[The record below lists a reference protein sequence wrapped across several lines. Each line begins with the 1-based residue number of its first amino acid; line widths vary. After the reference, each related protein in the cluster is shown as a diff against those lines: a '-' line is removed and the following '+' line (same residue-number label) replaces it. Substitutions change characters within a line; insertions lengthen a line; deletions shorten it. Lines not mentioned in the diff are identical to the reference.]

1 MNTQTRHHP
10 LLIVAAMLAILALTS
25 LACSF
30 SGPRMGTVS
39 SLVDITLTQE
49 MFDQMSR
56 NSEVHLGDHCE
67 PLDEITRVEL
77 HDGFIR
83 FLGRNIQADGTEV
96 DGSFDLSLGAE
107 DDMLQARIVAV
118 DIPGMTLKDRCFLD
132 TNIELAMDLSELAE
146 DPQGEVLFKEVVV
159 EEGALKMKVQV
170 NVDL

>member
-1 MNTQTRHHP
+1 MNTQTRRNS

-30 SGPRMGTVS
+30 SGPRVGTVS
-39 SLVDITLTQE
+39 SVVDITLTQE
-49 MFDQMSR
+49 MFDRMSR
-56 NSEVHLGDHCE
+56 NSEVHLGDDCE
-67 PLDEITRVEL
+67 LLKEVTRVEL

-83 FLGRNIQADGTEV
+83 FLGKNIQSDGTEV

-107 DDMLQARIVAV
+107 DDLLKARIVAV
-118 DIPGMTLKDRCFLD
+118 DIPGVTLKDSCIVGA
-132 TNIELAMDLSELAE
+132 NIEMAMDLSELAE

-159 EEGALKMKVQV
+159 EEGALRMKVQV

>member
-10 LLIVAAMLAILALTS
+10 LLIVAAMLAILALSS

-39 SLVDITLTQE
+39 SQVDITLTQE

-56 NSEVHLGDHCE
+56 NSEVHLGDYCE
-67 PLDEITRVEL
+67 PLDKVTRIEL

-83 FLGRNIQADGTEV
+83 FLGKNIQADGTKV

-107 DDMLQARIVAV
+107 DDMLKARIVAV
-118 DIPGMTLKDRCFLD
+118 DIPGLTLKDRCIAD
-132 TNIELAMDLSELAE
+132 ANIELAMDLSELAQ

-159 EEGALKMKVQV
+159 EEGALRMKVQI

>member
-10 LLIVAAMLAILALTS
+10 LLIVAAMLAILALSS

-30 SGPRMGTVS
+30 SGPRMGRVS
-39 SLVDITLTQE
+39 SVVDITLTQE

-56 NSEVHLGDHCE
+56 NSEVHLGDDCV
-67 PLDEITRVEL
+67 PLDEVTRVEL

-83 FLGRNIQADGTEV
+83 FLGKNIQSDGKEV

-107 DDMLQARIVAV
+107 DDMLKARIVAV
-118 DIPGMTLKDRCFLD
+118 DIPGLTVNESCIADA
-132 TNIELAMDLSELAE
+132 NIELAMDFSELAE

>member
-1 MNTQTRHHP
+1 MNTQTRRNP
-10 LLIVAAMLAILALTS
+10 LLIVAAMLAILALSS

-56 NSEVHLGDHCE
+56 NSEVHLGDDCE
-67 PLDEITRVEL
+67 PLKEVTRVEL

-83 FLGRNIQADGTEV
+83 FVGKNIQADGTEV

-107 DDMLQARIVAV
+107 DNLLKARIVAV
-118 DIPGMTLKDRCFLD
+118 DIPGMTLKDRCFQD

>member
-1 MNTQTRHHP
+1 MNPQVRRNP

-49 MFDQMSR
+49 MFDQMSP
-56 NSEVHLGDHCE
+56 NSEVHLSNHCE
-67 PLDEITRVEL
+67 PLDEVTRVEL

-83 FLGRNIQADGTEV
+83 FLGKNIQADGTSV
-96 DGSFDLSLGAE
+96 AGSFDLSLGAE
-107 DDMLQARIVAV
+107 DDMLKARIVAV
-118 DIPGMTLKDRCFLD
+118 DIPGLTLKDSCIAD
-132 TNIELAMDLSELAE
+132 ANMELAMDLSELAE

-170 NVDL
+170 NIDL

>member
-1 MNTQTRHHP
+1 M
-10 LLIVAAMLAILALTS
+10 IVSAMLAILALTS

-56 NSEVHLGDHCE
+56 DAHVHLGDHCE
-67 PLDEITRVEL
+67 PLDEVTQIEL

-83 FLGRNIQADGTEV
+83 FVGTSVQADGSKV
-96 DGSFDLSLGAE
+96 DGSFDLSLSAE
-107 DDMLQARIVAV
+107 DNLLQAQIVAV
-118 DIPGMTLKDRCFLD
+118 DIPGMALVDSCIVD
-132 TNIELAMDLSELAE
+132 ANHEMAVDLSELME
-146 DPQGEVLFKEVVV
+146 EPQGEVLFKEVVI
-159 EEGALKMKVQV
+159 EEGALRMKVQV